1 MSIAGIEV
9 LTQSLSVFFSLSRKC
24 KLYHDYRVKEIFMP
38 KCIAEANMLYVETPV
53 GVGFSYAT
61 DNSSYVAVDDEATGK
76 SINFKTSFSFL
87 LLSGTNEC
95 DAGLTVTEA
104 L

>member
-1 MSIAGIEV
+1 
-9 LTQSLSVFFSLSRKC
+9 
-24 KLYHDYRVKEIFMP
+24 MP